1 MVRVEESF
9 DLFISM
15 ALPGV
20 LFWIGSEALEPLPEF
35 SQAHDL
41 HLFTLHAAFTALLGA
56 VACAWV
62 VLAAQTAVGVRRL
75 PRLSSATPAAGA
87 LPSVSLLVSARDE
100 AEKMPAALRSML
112 ALDYPSYEV
121 IVVDDRSG
129 DATAEILREF
139 AATCKHLQAI
149 RVDELPAG
157 WLGKPHGLETAY
169 ERSRGEW
176 LVFTDADVRYEPKV
190 LRLAVSLALERGYDH
205 LTLFPHMEMSGFWEK
220 TVLTFFGV
228 SFLLYTRPWSVP
240 DPASSAYIGIGAF
253 QLLRRS
259 AYERI
264 GTHRRLALEVVDDMK
279 LGRLVKEA
287 GLKSGAALAE
297 DLLTIRWQEGFRNII
312 RGTEKN
318 FFATTGF
325 RLGMALAQFL
335 AVLVLNVLPF
345 VALPFVSGWAR
356 GFAAVAA
363 TVAVLTSAA
372 AAVRGGSSP
381 LYGLTHPLGALL
393 VVYMGLRSTV
403 KTLRQKGIYWRDTF
417 YPLSELR
424 RGSV

>member
-1 MVRVEESF
+1 
-9 DLFISM
+9 M
-15 ALPGV
+15 ALG
-20 LFWIGSEALEPLPEF
+20 PLPDF
-35 SQAHDL
+35 MQVQAL
-41 HLFTLHAAFTALLGA
+41 LPFTFHAAFTALLGA

-62 VLAAQTAVGVRRL
+62 ALAAQAALGIRRV
-75 PRLSSATPAAGA
+75 PRLSWVAPLADGA

-240 DPASSAYIGIGAF
+240 DPASSA
-253 QLLRRS
+253 
-259 AYERI
+259 
-264 GTHRRLALEVVDDMK
+264 
-279 LGRLVKEA
+279 
-287 GLKSGAALAE
+287 
-297 DLLTIRWQEGFRNII
+297 
-312 RGTEKN
+312 
-318 FFATTGF
+318 
-325 RLGMALAQFL
+325 
-335 AVLVLNVLPF
+335 
-345 VALPFVSGWAR
+345 
-356 GFAAVAA
+356 
-363 TVAVLTSAA
+363 
-372 AAVRGGSSP
+372 
-381 LYGLTHPLGALL
+381 
-393 VVYMGLRSTV
+393 
-403 KTLRQKGIYWRDTF
+403 
-417 YPLSELR
+417 
-424 RGSV
+424 

>member
-1 MVRVEESF
+1 
-9 DLFISM
+9 M

-20 LFWIGSEALEPLPEF
+20 LFWIGSVAFEPLPEI
-35 SQAHDL
+35 SQARDL
-41 HLFTLHAAFTALLGA
+41 HPFTLHAAFTALLAA
-56 VACAWV
+56 VACSWLI
-62 VLAAQTAVGVRRL
+62 LAAQTALGVRRL
-75 PRLSSATPAAGA
+75 PHLSSVTPAADAA
-87 LPSVSLLVSARDE
+87 LPSISLLVSARDE

-112 ALDYPSYEV
+112 ALDYPTYEV

-129 DATAEILREF
+129 DATPQILREF
-139 AATCKHLQAI
+139 AAACKHLQSI
-149 RVDELPAG
+149 RVDALPAG
-157 WLGKPHGLETAY
+157 WLGKPHGLQTAY
-169 ERSRGEW
+169 EHSHGEW
-176 LVFTDADVRYEPKV
+176 LVFTDADVRFQPEA
-190 LRLAVSLALERGYDH
+190 LRRAVSLALERGYDH

-228 SFLLYTRPWSVP
+228 TFLLYTRPSSVP

-297 DLLTIRWQEGFRNII
+297 DLLTIRWHAGIRNII
-312 RGTEKN
+312 HGTEKN
-318 FFATTGF
+318 FFATTGY
-325 RLGMALAQFL
+325 RLGLALAQFL
-335 AVLVLNVLPF
+335 AVLLLNVLPF
-345 VALPFVSGWAR
+345 VALLFVSGWAR
-356 GFAAVAA
+356 GFAALAA
-363 TVAVLTSAA
+363 SIAGLTSAT
-372 AAVRGGSSP
+372 AAVRGGASP
-381 LYGLTHPLGALL
+381 LYGLTHPLGALM

-403 KTLRQKGIYWRDTF
+403 MTLRQNGIYWRDTF

-424 RGSV
+424 RGAV